1 MYAQTLV
8 FTGSFFSIP
17 NYFVV
22 PLWNIS
28 PLSKISQ
35 LLHPV
40 PSMKKCLHPQL
51 FPIRLLPILLIDFST
66 MTHRIRGWIHLER
79 ALSCWCP
86 LPLNTPSAFSRW
98 WLKNL
103 PSNKSFGPSPKSQT
117 NESACLLILAAKS
130 PFPYWSRDADKKG
143 LDFVTCT
150 KNSDRQE
157 RKKKNQ
163 SPVIFNR
170 QRRTPK

>member
-22 PLWNIS
+22 PLWNLS

-66 MTHRIRGWIHLER
+66 MTHRIRGWMHLER

-98 WLKNL
+98 WLKEL
-103 PSNKSFGPSPKSQT
+103 PSYKSFGPSPKSQT
-117 NESACLLILAAKS
+117 NESACLMILAAKS
-130 PFPYWSRDADKKG
+130 PFPYRSRDADKKG
-143 LDFVTCT
+143 LDFVTCA
-150 KNSDRQE
+150 KNSDKQE
-157 RKKKNQ
+157 RKKNQ